1 MIIYTYQ
8 KLIDTKWLSPLIDRL
23 ILSKSWLW
31 LPKVSLHF
39 PRVCLHWIKVVLH
52 LLKLGLH
59 SPKVGLLRVGYSKL
73 CSPHTQGWLASKK
86 GGLNI
91 LLLVPYIPRARYCSP
106 GSPNNQVWIIQS
118 WLLIHPGL
126 NIPVMVPFTSR
137 ARYSHPGS
145 LYTHGRILQY
155 LAPYTPRVRYSS
167 LGSTY
172 N

>member
-1 MIIYTYQ
+1 M
-8 KLIDTKWLSPLIDRL
+8 
-23 ILSKSWLW
+23 
-31 LPKVSLHF
+31 
-39 PRVCLHWIKVVLH
+39 
-52 LLKLGLH
+52 
-59 SPKVGLLRVGYSKL
+59 GYSGL
-73 CSPHTQGWLASKK
+73 DIPSWAPHTPRDSWHPKK

-172 N
+172 NWGEIFQPWLDIHPGLDIQFLTLHTHRVGYSSPVSPCS

>member
-1 MIIYTYQ
+1 MTLPAPLMIGICTR
-8 KLIDTKWLSPLIDRL
+8 LSYNNGFPLL
-23 ILSKSWLW
+23 L
-31 LPKVSLHF
+31 F
-39 PRVCLHWIKVVLH
+39 FEFEIKQTLQPVDM
-52 LLKLGLH
+52 
-59 SPKVGLLRVGYSKL
+59 GYSGL
-73 CSPHTQGWLASKK
+73 DIPSWAPHTPRDGWHPKK